1 MTVERQEVEA
11 PGNPQHDT
19 RFQIIPLKTRIP
31 EEKAISK
38 EAAHLIR
45 KNHTKMKGAE
55 RPTLVG
61 EVVEFI

>member
-11 PGNPQHDT
+11 AGNPQHGT
-19 RFQIIPLKTRIP
+19 RFQIIPVKTRMP
-31 EEKAISK
+31 EEKDISK

-45 KNHTKMKGAE
+45 KHHTKMKGAE

-61 EVVEFI
+61 EGGEFM